1 MSRYWEG
8 GAWWCKEA
16 AASAEDAWRR
26 ASVQQGRGTA
36 RELAPPVCST
46 VTEFR

>member
-8 GAWWCKEA
+8 GSCGEEA

-26 ASVQQGRGTA
+26 QASVQQGRGTA
-36 RELAPPVCST
+36 RELTRPCAAQ
-46 VTEFR
+46 